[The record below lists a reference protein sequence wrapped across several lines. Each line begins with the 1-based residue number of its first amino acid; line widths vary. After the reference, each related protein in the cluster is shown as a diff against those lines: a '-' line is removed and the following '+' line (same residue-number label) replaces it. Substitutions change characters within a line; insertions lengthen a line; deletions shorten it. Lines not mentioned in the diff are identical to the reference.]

1 MAVTRH
7 RRLLRRAIGWE
18 LTVVAGED
26 GSFGVDDRDA
36 RRRRRR
42 LRGFVEHDESE
53 LSGEFCPAAVLVVTT
68 LAFGG
73 DVTVASR
80 DGLVSGV
87 FGVQPV
93 QRELIFIVWAVRV
106 Q

>member
-1 MAVTRH
+1 
-7 RRLLRRAIGWE
+7 

-68 LAFGG
+68 LARPE
-73 DVTVASR
+73 TS
-80 DGLVSGV
+80 L
-87 FGVQPV
+87 
-93 QRELIFIVWAVRV
+93 
-106 Q
+106 